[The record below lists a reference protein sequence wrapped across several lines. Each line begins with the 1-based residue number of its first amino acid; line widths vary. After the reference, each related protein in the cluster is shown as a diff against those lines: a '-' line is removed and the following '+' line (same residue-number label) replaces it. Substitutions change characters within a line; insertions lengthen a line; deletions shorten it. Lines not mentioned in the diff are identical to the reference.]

1 MMQVLIG
8 SRAIKHWFP
17 DFPREPKDT
26 DIVTDT
32 PPWGYQGSG
41 LEYHNIPPLIDRI
54 EEISVNGVLTANA
67 LYTLKVSHAFW
78 DNKWEKTL
86 FDIVWLRRKGCV
98 LTHLVDVMYP
108 YWCNKFG
115 EPKRQDLDQ
124 SKEAF
129 FNNALR
135 NQDRHDDL
143 HKILKNPP
151 TYTKILV
158 DEVKTSDKLFAGLSY
173 EDKLSL
179 IHEETCVMAYERLA
193 GRDYRSAYIAQMKD
207 MILRHLP
214 FEQALFAVVEFDK
227 LKMPFINY
235 KKEIENELSGNHC

>member
-1 MMQVLIG
+1 MVLIG
-8 SRAIKHWFP
+8 SRAIRHYFP

-26 DIVTDT
+26 DILVEEGKG
-32 PPWGYQGSG
+32 GYQGN
-41 LEYHNIPPLIDRI
+41 LIEFHDIPPLLALFADDYD
-54 EEISVNGVLTANA
+54 STAPPNVM
-67 LYTLKVSHAFW
+67 YTLKVSHAFW
-78 DNKWEKTL
+78 DNKWEKTM
-86 FDIVWLRRKGCV
+86 FDIVWLSHKGCK
-98 LTHLVDVMYP
+98 LLPKPFRELYSF
-108 YWCNKFG
+108 WCAKFG
-115 EPKRQDLDQ
+115 EPKRQDLNQ
-124 SKEAF
+124 NKEKF
-129 FNNALR
+129 FNNALK

-158 DEVKTSDKLFAGLSY
+158 GDVQTSDKLFAGLPP

-214 FEQALFAVVEFDK
+214 FEQALFAVLNFDK
-227 LKMPFINY
+227 LKLPWGNY
-235 KKEIENELSGNHC
+235 KKEIDNELSRNRS